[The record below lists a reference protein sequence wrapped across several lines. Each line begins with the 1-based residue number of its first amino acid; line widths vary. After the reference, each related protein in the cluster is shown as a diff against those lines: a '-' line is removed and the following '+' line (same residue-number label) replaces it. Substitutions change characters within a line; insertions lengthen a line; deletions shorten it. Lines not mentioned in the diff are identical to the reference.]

1 MVKKL
6 ALFFAY
12 LSFFMLA
19 LMYFTPKVS
28 IYYFFETQ
36 LKPYDIIISSES
48 VQDSGLTLSIEDGVV
63 FVKSID
69 SAKIKSVDV
78 TILGVYNALSVTE
91 IELSSVAESFVPLK
105 IAQVDAVY
113 SVIDPL
119 NITANAVGEFG
130 EVEAVVNLLERTL
143 HVKLIPSAL
152 MKKDY
157 RHTLRNLKKSEN
169 GEFVYDKTF

>member
-28 IYYFFETQ
+28 IYYFLETQ
-36 LKPYDIIISSES
+36 LKPYDVIISSES

-69 SAKIKSVDV
+69 SAKIKNVDI
-78 TILGVYNALSVTE
+78 TILGLYNALSVSE
-91 IELSSVAESFVPLK
+91 IELSSVAASFVPLK
-105 IAQVDAVY
+105 IAQVDIIY

-130 EVEAVVNLLERTL
+130 EVQAIANLLERIV
-143 HVKLIPSAL
+143 HVKLVPSAL

-157 RHTLRNLKKSEN
+157 KHTLKNLKKSEN

>member
-78 TILGVYNALSVTE
+78 TILGVYNALSITE
-91 IELSSVAESFVPLK
+91 IELSSVVGSFVPLK